1 LAWQRQPFGRG
12 RLGNQ
17 YLAPAACSKTAPGA
31 GKEIMPSPDGSI
43 FDFLGILAVLFLVA
57 ANGFFVAAEF
67 SLVAVRRSRVAELV
81 ADRKMNASALQWAI
95 EHLDSYIAATQL
107 GVTICSLALGWIG
120 EDALAHLIEPA
131 LSTLPSA
138 LGAAGAHA
146 VAVAI
151 AFIAITALLVV
162 LGELAP
168 KNLALQRSEG
178 TALWTVRPLALFLLI
193 FRPAIAVLNGFG
205 KVVLK
210 AAGLQ
215 PGVAAESL
223 HSPEELKLLVQAS
236 QEGGILHQAQHDVV
250 VRALN
255 IGERPIGDIMTPR
268 PDVEWV
274 DTNDS
279 QKEML
284 RTIRECRHQ
293 QLLAG
298 KGSIDEP
305 LGVVSKKDLL
315 DQVLDGQVLDPLAV
329 IREPLVVLETTP
341 TFEVLERF
349 KRGPVRLAI
358 IVDEYG
364 SLQGIVTQTDLL
376 EAIAGDL
383 PDMEGEEPDIVER
396 EDGSLLIDGMM
407 PAHNAFD
414 HLGLKTPPEDGGFH
428 TIAGFALSEL
438 GHLPEAGESFTYEG
452 WRFEIADMDGLRI
465 DKLLAQRE
473 PMEERESQR

>member
-1 LAWQRQPFGRG
+1 LPFRAGQAQEPISRTR
-12 RLGNQ
+12 RL
-17 YLAPAACSKTAPGA
+17 LETAPGA
-31 GKEIMPSPDGSI
+31 GKEIMPSPDGGI

-81 ADRKMNASALQWAI
+81 ADRRMNASTLQWAI
-95 EHLDSYIAATQL
+95 DHLDSYIAATQL

-131 LSTLPSA
+131 LSPLPA
-138 LGAAGAHA
+138 AVGATGAHA
-146 VAVAI
+146 ISAAI
-151 AFIAITALLVV
+151 AFIGITALLIV

-168 KNLALQRSEG
+168 KNLALQRSES
-178 TALWTVRPLALFLLI
+178 TALWTVRPLTLFSLV
-193 FRPAIAVLNGFG
+193 FRPAIVILNSLG

-215 PGVAAESL
+215 PSAAVESL

-236 QEGGILHQAQHDVV
+236 QEGGILHQAQHEVV

-268 PDVEWV
+268 PDVEWIN
-274 DTNDS
+274 TNDS
-279 QKEML
+279 QKEIL
-284 RTIRECRHQ
+284 RTFRECRHQ
-293 QLLAG
+293 QLLVG

-315 DQVLDGQVLDPLAV
+315 DQVLDGQVLDPLSI
-329 IREPLVVLETTP
+329 IREPLVVLESTP
-341 TFEVLERF
+341 TFAVLERF

-383 PDMEGEEPDIVER
+383 PDVEGEEPDIIER

-407 PAHNAFD
+407 PAHDAFE
-414 HLGLKTPPEDGGFH
+414 HLGVKNPPENGDFH
-428 TIAGFALSEL
+428 TVAGFALSEL
-438 GHLPEAGESFTYEG
+438 GHLPEAGESFTYGG

-465 DKLLAQRE
+465 GKLLAQRE
-473 PMEERESQR
+473 PMDERESQP